1 VSYFFFEKIKNHILD
16 ISIVLLTV
24 DVDGKNPEID
34 SLQSTL
40 SHELYEVLS
49 ALSHACQLINAIA
62 FYLHIALPF
71 RLHQL

>member
-1 VSYFFFEKIKNHILD
+1 VSYFFFRKILKIIFSTFL
-16 ISIVLLTV
+16 VLLTV

>member
-1 VSYFFFEKIKNHILD
+1 LYYFIKTYFVL
-16 ISIVLLTV
+16 VLLTV

-34 SLQSTL
+34 SFQSTL

-49 ALSHACQLINAIA
+49 ALSHACQLINVIA